1 MSEMKEKNQMMQA
14 INSMK
19 AALSQIEKEYTMQ
32 EGTELGEQDGNIGQA
47 EGGTQGY
54 SNDFENIS
62 KKALLKQKML
72 AGE

>member
-1 MSEMKEKNQMMQA
+1 MKEKNSMMEA

-19 AALSQIEKEYTMQ
+19 AALSAIEKEYTMQ
-32 EGTELGEQDGNIGQA
+32 EGTGLGEQDGNIGQA
-47 EGGTQGY
+47 KDGVQGY
-54 SNDFENIS
+54 SDDFDNIS